1 LKYAAILRLD
11 IVKAPS
17 GKINAHQERVNGIP
31 SFLILYQ
38 EIINTTPSTLYF
50 SPRDY
55 FLKSAKVFGED
66 IQKVKR
72 IFDSPLSV
80 YFLAGLILVY
90 FQ

>member
-1 LKYAAILRLD
+1 M
-11 IVKAPS
+11 
-17 GKINAHQERVNGIP
+17 
-31 SFLILYQ
+31 ILYQ

-80 YFLAGLILVY
+80 YFLAELILVY